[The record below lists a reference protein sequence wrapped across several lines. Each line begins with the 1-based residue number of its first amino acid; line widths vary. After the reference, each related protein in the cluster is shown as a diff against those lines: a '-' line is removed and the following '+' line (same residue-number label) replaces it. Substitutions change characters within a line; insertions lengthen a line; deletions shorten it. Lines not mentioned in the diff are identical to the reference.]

1 MANDKSKGIFEMLR
15 ERGLFSAATQKM
27 AVGFMERWGVD
38 AFRAVIETH
47 LIEEGKIADILCDEL
62 KLPRL
67 SRVRTLH
74 VERDVFEFISYDVA
88 LDQTIF
94 PFELKNDGTLKVA
107 FADPSPKQKIQ
118 EIQDLAKRP
127 IEPFMAEHS
136 EIISAIQRH
145 YPLSKQLPSLVSRV
159 KSGGIES

>member
-1 MANDKSKGIFEMLR
+1 
-15 ERGLFSAATQKM
+15 
-27 AVGFMERWGVD
+27 
-38 AFRAVIETH
+38 
-47 LIEEGKIADILCDEL
+47 
-62 KLPRL
+62 
-67 SRVRTLH
+67 
-74 VERDVFEFISYDVA
+74 

-127 IEPFMAEHS
+127 IEPFVAEHS

>member
-1 MANDKSKGIFEMLR
+1 MATEKNKTIFEMLR
-15 ERGLFSAATQKM
+15 ERGLFSLSTQKM

-47 LIEEGKIADILCDEL
+47 LVEESKIADILCDEL
-62 KLPRL
+62 KMPRL

-74 VERDVFEFISYDVA
+74 VEEDVFEFIAYDMA
-88 LDQTIF
+88 LDYTIF

-107 FADPSPKQKIQ
+107 FADPSSKQKL
-118 EIQDLAKRP
+118 EKVQDLARRP
-127 IEPFMAEHS
+127 VEPYIAERS

-145 YPLSKQLPSLVSRV
+145 YPLSKQLPSLVSKLQR
-159 KSGGIES
+159 GGVES